1 MRVHELNETRAG
13 KLDAIRAIAAKAEAE
28 SRDLNDAERSAF
40 DAGRTEIE
48 KLDRDIRNA
57 AFLAEAERRAH
68 AEPIGDPRAKRELR
82 DYSLARAIMGAAS
95 GKLDGLEGEWHAE
108 LSRNREARGIMV
120 PTAILL
126 GEARAQTT
134 NSGPAGGY
142 LVPTNLMP
150 VADRFRPA
158 LKVESMGAT
167 VMRDLV
173 GDIELPNLDNSG
185 TASWIDPEAAS
196 VSTTSA
202 AFGKVAMYPRTVA
215 GQYELSR
222 RLLINAV
229 AAEPLLRRD
238 LAAILATAIDS
249 AAING
254 ATEPL
259 GILNTSGVTK
269 VTTETYL
276 SDTAANLIYDLNS
289 VDVPASARGFLMSPK
304 VARAAMKTL
313 DADHHVIPMSEI
325 FHGERF
331 EVSSNA
337 PDTIGVSN
345 DKSALIYGE
354 WPELIVGYW
363 SGVDLLANP
372 YHSTVASKGGLL
384 LHAFVDVDVAVR
396 RATAF
401 AYAEI

>member
-1 MRVHELNETRAG
+1 MRLHELTETRAAR
-13 KLDAIRAIAAKAEAE
+13 LDALKAIAAKAEAE
-28 SRDLNDAERSAF
+28 KRDLHDGERAAF
-40 DAGRTEIE
+40 DAGRGEIE

-68 AEPIGDPRAKRELR
+68 AEPIGDASAKRELR
-82 DYSLARAIMGAAS
+82 NYSLARAVLGAAS
-95 GKLDGLEGEWHAE
+95 GKLDGLEAEWHAE

-134 NSGPAGGY
+134 NSDPAGGY
-142 LVPTNLMP
+142 LVPSQMMP

-158 LKVESMGAT
+158 LKVEALGAT

-173 GDIELPNLDNSG
+173 GEIDLPNLDGSG
-185 TASWIDPEAAS
+185 TAQWIDPETTAAT
-196 VSTTSA
+196 TTSA
-202 AFGKVAMYPRTVA
+202 SFSKVTMSPLTVA

-222 RLLINAV
+222 RIMINAT

-238 LAAILATAIDS
+238 LAAILAAAIDA

-254 ATEPL
+254 TPSPI
-259 GILNTSGVTK
+259 GILNTPSVTK
-269 VTTETYL
+269 VSTETYL
-276 SDTAANLIYDLNS
+276 SDTCANLIYDLNAA
-289 VDVPASARGFLMSPK
+289 DVPATSRGFLMSPK
-304 VARAAMKTL
+304 VARAAMKAL
-313 DADHHVIPMSEI
+313 DADHRVIPMQEI

-337 PDTIGVSN
+337 PDTIGSGN

-384 LHAFVDVDVAVR
+384 LHAFVDCDVAVR
-396 RATAF
+396 RASAF